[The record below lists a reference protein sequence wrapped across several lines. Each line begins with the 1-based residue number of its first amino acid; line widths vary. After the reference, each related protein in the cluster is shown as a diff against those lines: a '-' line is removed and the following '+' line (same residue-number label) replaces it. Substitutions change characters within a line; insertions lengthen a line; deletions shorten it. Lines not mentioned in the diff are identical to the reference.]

1 MLFRGAGHVQCG
13 WWMVLGQQERGD
25 CCHCTGRCCG
35 EFPRRRLGF
44 KAKEI
49 CRMYTPYFQLREED
63 KRIFP
68 DYRSQNGMTNKHTR
82 LQAVC
87 VHCALSRKIPNRT
100 FLRSLFDAQ
109 QIGIIAMQRQTDD
122 QMNNRIRGWGGC
134 ITDDL
139 LTPHSTS
146 GDKTC
151 NWIEHWP

>member
-1 MLFRGAGHVQCG
+1 MQCG
-13 WWMVLGQQERGD
+13 GGWSWASKK
-25 CCHCTGRCCG
+25 G
-35 EFPRRRLGF
+35 EIAATVPGVIVASF
-44 KAKEI
+44 I

-109 QIGIIAMQRQTDD
+109 QIGIIA
-122 QMNNRIRGWGGC
+122 I
-134 ITDDL
+134 
-139 LTPHSTS
+139 
-146 GDKTC
+146 
-151 NWIEHWP
+151 